1 MKKEFGFYF
10 WVHLALIIPAY
21 LSPFLI
27 NWKLIILGVL
37 ILQIQYWIIGGCF
50 LTHLE
55 MGKDKN
61 EIFLWY
67 YLRKIYP
74 NLESETAKFIVRVVL
89 PIILVF
95 IGFVLQVGLKFKP
108 LLQILK

>member
-1 MKKEFGFYF
+1 MKKEFWF

-21 LSPFLI
+21 SSPFLI
-27 NWKLIILGVL
+27 SWKLIILGVL

-55 MGKDKN
+55 IGKDKN
-61 EIFLWY
+61 ETFIWY
-67 YLRKIYP
+67 YLKKIYP
-74 NLESETAKFIVRVVL
+74 DLNSKTTKFFIRVIL
-89 PIILVF
+89 PIVLVL

>member
-1 MKKEFGFYF
+1 MKKEFGFWF

-27 NWKLIILGVL
+27 SWKLIILGVL

-61 EIFLWY
+61 ETFLWY
-67 YLRKIYP
+67 YLKKICP
-74 NLESETAKFIVRVVL
+74 DIKPKTAKFIIRVVI
-89 PIILVF
+89 PIILIALGLLMQSMF
-95 IGFVLQVGLKFKP
+95 GFSP
-108 LLQILK
+108 LLIKF